1 MLQYSISIYLLYGCP
16 NCAAS
21 IVLANFV
28 VACWCSLHFSK
39 GGGASFQRASFL
51 GAVYGPQW
59 APTCSRESLLVPGS
73 RLSMRAAKH
82 INTIQYMSLLE
93 ESPESDMKNGAS
105 ELRSKSGKGWL
116 APSKSTKHAS
126 SASSATASA
135 VGWQLKIRGG
145 CYACCNIIKMTF
157 QKKMLI
163 WFKQGQKKKSIWA
176 TLSAESMARPIVWVH
191 LSKLHRKKHHSSL
204 ATNPVAKGAK
214 AWCALRASSLSEH
227 NQRFLRPGSAAGD
240 HWEATHPQKMEKHNA
255 ATRHR
260 MSANQKHRC
269 WFNSPWIQ
277 ELFPSTSNF
286 QPTLIQIQQAI
297 SALTWLP
304 EISEA
309 MLWQA
314 ELQKLSSMSNQQ
326 SVDHDICTTWTYA
339 HVFFTG
345 SNLFKKEITQAHV
358 WTWWKWR

>member
-126 SASSATASA
+126 SAASATASA

-191 LSKLHRKKHHSSL
+191 LSKLHRKNTTHHLQLTQLQRVPKPGVLFVQARCQSTTRGSSDQEVQL
-204 ATNPVAKGAK
+204 GTTGKQPIPKKWKSTMQLQGTGCLPTK
-214 AWCALRASSLSEH
+214 SI
-227 NQRFLRPGSAAGD
+227 AAD
-240 HWEATHPQKMEKHNA
+240 STHLGFRSCSPQL
-255 ATRHR
+255 
-260 MSANQKHRC
+260 
-269 WFNSPWIQ
+269 P
-277 ELFPSTSNF
+277 TSN
-286 QPTLIQIQQAI
+286 PL
-297 SALTWLP
+297 
-304 EISEA
+304 
-309 MLWQA
+309 
-314 ELQKLSSMSNQQ
+314 
-326 SVDHDICTTWTYA
+326 
-339 HVFFTG
+339 
-345 SNLFKKEITQAHV
+345 
-358 WTWWKWR
+358 